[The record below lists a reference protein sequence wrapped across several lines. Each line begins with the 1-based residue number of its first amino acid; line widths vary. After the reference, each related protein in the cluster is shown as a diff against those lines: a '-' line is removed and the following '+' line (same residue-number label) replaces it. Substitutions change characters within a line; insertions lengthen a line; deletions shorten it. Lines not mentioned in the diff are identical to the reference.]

1 MLRTVDASLR
11 LDSPVTYRIVMYLLS
26 HPHASQVEVAEQAGA
41 SRNLVNHVVAQLQA
55 SGLAAQRGRMRL
67 ELVDHLRLL
76 EALSIQR
83 PLSKLVLAE
92 VRTEESNPEKVERQ
106 IRNAS
111 AHFGF
116 KYALTAFS
124 ALSKYT
130 EYYLNYP
137 SVHVYCNRPPDLLG
151 QITAGRGDVTV
162 VVIRPDFE
170 SIITHARRIND
181 LRVVD
186 PIQAVID
193 IFGLGGGGRDGAIRL
208 YNQEVVQGKLE
219 KNTTGGS
226 VIQRTA

>member
-1 MLRTVDASLR
+1 MK
-11 LDSPVTYRIVMYLLS
+11 LDSPVTYRIVRYLLS
-26 HPHASQVEVAEQAGA
+26 HPRSSQIEVAEQAGA
-41 SRNLVNHVVAQLQA
+41 SRNLVSYVVAQLRA
-55 SGLAAQRGRMRL
+55 SGLAAQRGRMKL

-83 PLSKLVLAE
+83 PLSKLIAAE

-106 IRNAS
+106 IRNTS

-137 SVHVYCNRPPDLLG
+137 TVHVYCDRPAGLLG
-151 QITAGRGDVTV
+151 HLPAGRGDVTV
-162 VVIRPDFE
+162 VVLRPDFE
-170 SIITHARRIND
+170 SIVARARRVND
-181 LRVVD
+181 LSVVD

-219 KNTTGGS
+219 
-226 VIQRTA
+226 

>member
-1 MLRTVDASLR
+1 M
-11 LDSPVTYRIVMYLLS
+11 
-26 HPHASQVEVAEQAGA
+26 
-41 SRNLVNHVVAQLQA
+41 SRRSGVSKNLVNYVVAQLQA

-83 PLSKLVLAE
+83 PLPKLVVAE
-92 VRTEESNPEKVERQ
+92 VRTEESSPEKVERQ

-111 AHFGF
+111 THLGF

-137 SVHVYCNRPPDLLG
+137 VVHVYCGRPADLIG
-151 QITAGRGDVTV
+151 RFPAGRGDVTV
-162 VVIRPDFE
+162 MVLRPDFE
-170 SIITHARRIND
+170 LILAQAQHIGD
-181 LRVVD
+181 LSVVE
-186 PIQAVID
+186 PVQAVID

-208 YNQEVVQGKLE
+208 YNQEVVRGKLE
-219 KNTTGGS
+219 KKTTGGS
-226 VIQRTA
+226 VIQRTP